1 MFKKLTLILALVAAF
16 CFNASAAKL
25 EYSVSFVGAGALPS
39 DWTVLDNNTTKGSTW
54 YYDNSWNN
62 AVTNYESKT
71 EKADDYFI
79 SPAFALE
86 AGKTYVITTR
96 TCTDSGMSSGD
107 LFLRVGTSTTD
118 ASTFSDVQQLYPTG
132 NSTSALKTETIN
144 YTPSTSGTYHFAF
157 YSNVGKG
164 GFGYVLG
171 GFEIVGGEE
180 GGSTVDP
187 EPTPGEG
194 EEEGGEEEG
203 GSQDAIGGLI
213 SYNVDFTAGAGEGW
227 TTIDNSPNPVNTWAF
242 NDMYGWGQVTIV
254 DTKSS
259 SDDYY
264 VSPAFSLIAG
274 EEYTIKTKTGSYW
287 GVGGQT
293 LTLKCGKSATDASSF
308 TDVATLTPTT
318 YYDGINEIV
327 AQEIKFTPT
336 ESGVYYFAFHTTQI
350 ANYTHY
356 SLAGFSLEG
365 GVAEEGGEEEG
376 GEAEE
381 VGGPFTI
388 TEDFED
394 ASHFTESATVPNG
407 WLSTGSF
414 AFGRDVAVNYGL
426 MANSGSHA
434 MVSKRQQYDTNAD
447 EVIYTPVKK
456 LVAGKEYKLS
466 FYYYAPGGS
475 PAATFYQI
483 VSVKAGTAQTAD
495 AQTIDLGGI
504 ATVVPA
510 WTKYEFAF
518 TPEVEGEY
526 CFSIAVTRSTTL
538 NRDHGQVAFD
548 DFEITGEAPEAGSE
562 EPEQPVEPEEPEAGE
577 PVDFTIFEDFEDD
590 SHFTANAEVPEGWVS
605 EGSYWSF
612 RRSSTYD
619 YGYMPKSGSYSF
631 NTANATSLAARDE
644 VFYTPM
650 MNLVAGEEC
659 KMSFYVYSPGGSPS
673 AFYHILTV
681 KAGTAQSADA
691 QTIEVGTV
699 NQVCSDWTEYTFAFT
714 PETAGE
720 YCFSVALSQSAS
732 FARDHGVTLV
742 DDVTITGKALANG
755 GEEPEQP
762 VEPEEPEAEVK
773 AFEVTENFDEVTA
786 SLPEGWVTTGTY
798 PFAVASG
805 VDYGVM
811 AKSSP
816 NVLATVSSSAYG
828 RNEVIYTPMYKLAA
842 GKEAKI
848 KLNVYADGNGTTY
861 KTNGFIVRV
870 KDGQSADA
878 NTVASL
884 GDVPAA
890 VYTSWTEF
898 EFVFTPEADGE
909 YCFSLSLQAAL
920 GMSGTVAVD
929 DVTISGY
936 SDVNYG
942 GGDDDDDDE
951 EEVETVAM
959 PYSMSVAEGQPAD
972 WTAIGAFAYD
982 ESGYKARY
990 PTVCSEQSWQAVDA
1004 YYVSPAFAIEE
1015 GKTYKV
1021 TTVTSNIDESNGALK
1036 VMMGKSATDVAS
1048 FTTLATLNPQTEDLA
1063 PEELAAESFTFT
1075 AEETGAFYMAFN
1087 AAHAAYDYG
1096 FYVFSFAIEEYEEII
1111 PVELPYA
1118 IDFTAAANTE
1128 WTTIDMN
1135 GSLTWDYVATG
1146 FNMEKPAVSISAGY
1160 GVMEETDDYYVSP
1173 AFNLEAGKTYKVS
1186 TRVADGFNLSA
1197 GTLNLQIG
1205 TSAKDAS
1212 TYSVVSALSPVYS
1225 WNYETQM
1232 DVPATEIEVTVEE
1245 DGVYYFAIYQSV
1257 AANVGWLYSL
1267 IDFAVEEVVE
1277 PVVPEEPEVAP
1288 LYIVGAPAEIGA
1300 WDPANSGKFE
1310 FVDGEYTIT
1319 LDNIQEFKM
1328 STVSG
1333 DWTEF
1338 NTGNLAVASAVRHDT
1353 PVELS
1358 VNKDGANIVLPW
1370 AGKWTITVSEDLS
1383 TMTAVAH
1390 AIPSFPAQVYMVG
1403 HDNAWDPTKAQVIK
1417 GENGIYK
1424 LEGYYLSNATIKL
1437 SKAKGN
1443 WDTFNASGIN
1453 PTDAVSLDKEIAIK
1467 YSSASDIKLPSTGWY
1482 TITID
1487 MQVNTIKF
1495 EKAYP
1500 NCIYAIGNVTANP
1513 WNTTEGEAIEHTGN
1527 GVYVG
1532 VINVTPASNGLG
1544 EFSFATILSDKEG
1557 DWDTINSQPRFGS
1570 KSSGLTLSVD
1580 ESTDA
1585 NVSMTN
1591 NYAGGTMNWKLAS
1604 GTYTVTVDIVKSTL
1618 KVELGDKVGIEDVE
1632 VEEVVEEAL
1641 YFNLQGVQVVNPEAG
1656 KLYIV
1661 VRGNKVTKEII
1672 R

>member
-1 MFKKLTLILALVAAF
+1 MFKKLTLLLALVAAF
-16 CFNASAAKL
+16 CFSANAAKVSY
-25 EYSVSFVGAGALPS
+25 EVSFKGAGALPA
-39 DWTVLDNNTTKGSTW
+39 DWTVLDNSATTGSSW
-54 YYDNSWNN
+54 YYDKSFA
-62 AVTNYESKT
+62 AVSNTESKAS
-71 EKADDYFI
+71 KADDYFV
-79 SPAFALE
+79 SPAFELE
-86 AGKTYVITTR
+86 AGVTYNLKTMTT
-96 TCTDSGMSSGD
+96 SYWGMSAGN
-107 LFLRVGTSTTD
+107 LTLKVGTSATD
-118 ASTFSDVQQLYPTG
+118 ASTFADVQKLAPQGADENTF
-132 NSTSALKTETIN
+132 TTEEFT
-144 YTPSTSGTYHFAF
+144 YTPAASGTYYFAF
-157 YSNVGKG
+157 HSDMDKG
-164 GFGYVLG
+164 GMGFILG
-171 GFEIVGGEE
+171 GFAIEGGEE

-318 YYDGINEIV
+318 YYDGINEVV

-336 ESGVYYFAFHTTQI
+336 ESGVYYFAFHTTQT

-356 SLAGFSLEG
+356 SLASFSLEG
-365 GVAEEGGEEEG
+365 GVAEEPEQPVEPEEPVGGYVSYAINFGVEGLTDWTTLDNSAAPGTSWVHHTDYGFGQATIVETATNTDDYLVSPKFDLAAGVEYTIKATTGSYYGMGNKTLTLEYSQDATSVAAFAQVSALAPQYYDAPSGATVEEIKFTPATSGSYHFAFHLINDKNAVSFSVFGFSIEG
-376 GEAEE
+376 GEQPVEPEEPGEEPGEEPEE

-394 ASHFTESATVPNG
+394 ASHFTESTTVPNG

-414 AFGRDVAVNYGL
+414 AFGRDVAVNYGV

-434 MVSKRQQYDTNAD
+434 MVSKRQQYDINAD

-504 ATVVPA
+504 ATVVSA

-562 EPEQPVEPEEPEAGE
+562 EPEQPVEPEEPEA
-577 PVDFTIFEDFEDD
+577 
-590 SHFTANAEVPEGWVS
+590 
-605 EGSYWSF
+605 
-612 RRSSTYD
+612 
-619 YGYMPKSGSYSF
+619 
-631 NTANATSLAARDE
+631 
-644 VFYTPM
+644 
-650 MNLVAGEEC
+650 
-659 KMSFYVYSPGGSPS
+659 
-673 AFYHILTV
+673 
-681 KAGTAQSADA
+681 
-691 QTIEVGTV
+691 
-699 NQVCSDWTEYTFAFT
+699 
-714 PETAGE
+714 
-720 YCFSVALSQSAS
+720 
-732 FARDHGVTLV
+732 
-742 DDVTITGKALANG
+742 
-755 GEEPEQP
+755 
-762 VEPEEPEAEVK
+762 EVK

-798 PFAVASG
+798 PFAVATG

-848 KLNVYADGNGTTY
+848 KLNVYADGNSTTY

-878 NTVASL
+878 NIVASL

-898 EFVFTPEADGE
+898 EFAFTPEADGE
-909 YCFSLSLQAAL
+909 YCFSLSLQTSL
-920 GMSGTVAVD
+920 GMSGAVAID

-942 GGDDDDDDE
+942 GGDDEDDDE

-990 PTVCSEQSWQAVDA
+990 PAVCSEQSWQAVDA

-1453 PTDAVSLDKEIAIK
+1453 PTSAVSLDKEIAIK